1 MLAPHLP
8 SVAAV
13 PHCTAGKYKKG
24 PSCCKSSHR
33 KVIRTA
39 QETLKHEIRPE
50 SVQLS
55 DSILF
60 MTTSDNYYRDA
71 PTARKAHIC
80 VDNARNTAPESKAK

>member
-1 MLAPHLP
+1 M
-8 SVAAV
+8 
-13 PHCTAGKYKKG
+13 
-24 PSCCKSSHR
+24 
-33 KVIRTA
+33 
-39 QETLKHEIRPE
+39 
-50 SVQLS
+50 QLS